1 MGNHGGGG
9 MTEWRHAYIGVSICV
24 TATLSP
30 AFCLV
35 RQSWSFAHVCAK
47 VVCPLAAL
55 QVDTIITIF
64 QGRKP
69 RSEEIKKILHDLVVK
84 LKLEFNESFLK
95 LKFGRNRKKNIV
107 VTKQWDDFLIWL
119 QELALQIILNQQIWK
134 CFQRRQQHHNKTKV
148 PKETSV
154 MGTNASLSCLYII
167 FVWSQRIS

>member
-1 MGNHGGGG
+1 MVGEEWQNEGTHIQVYQYVWLPPWAQHSAWYGSRGPLLMCVQRLCVLWPHYRWILSSPFSRGGN
-9 MTEWRHAYIGVSICV
+9 
-24 TATLSP
+24 
-30 AFCLV
+30 
-35 RQSWSFAHVCAK
+35 
-47 VVCPLAAL
+47 
-55 QVDTIITIF
+55 
-64 QGRKP
+64 QGQKRF
-69 RSEEIKKILHDLVVK
+69 KKILHDLVVK